1 MKIKGAG
8 SGPQT
13 PPVDETRTEKPD
25 RAGAPS
31 FAGKVDRLSQG
42 SQTAAPTTPRV
53 WGPGPSDELRAVTS
67 ELRAGKI
74 DAVQA
79 AQRII
84 DDVVT
89 RRIGG
94 GLPAAMQQELRNLL
108 TELTSRDPALAANIA
123 RLGKRR

>member
-8 SGPQT
+8 SGPHT

-25 RAGAPS
+25 KPGAGS
-31 FAGKVDRLSQG
+31 FAGKVDRLEQG
-42 SQTAAPTTPRV
+42 NRAGAATTPRV
-53 WGPGPSDELRAVTS
+53 CGPGPSDELRAVTA

-74 DAVQA
+74 DAVHA

-89 RRIGG
+89 RRIGS
-94 GLPAAMQQELRNLL
+94 GLPPAMQKELRNLL
-108 TELTSRDPALAANIA
+108 SELTSRDPALAAKIA

>member
-8 SGPQT
+8 SGGPHT
-13 PPVDETRTEKPD
+13 PPVDETRAEKPE
-25 RAGAPS
+25 RTGPSS
-31 FAGKVDRLSQG
+31 FAGKVDRLAQG
-42 SQTAAPTTPRV
+42 GRTAGPTTPRV
-53 WGPGPSDELRAVTS
+53 WGPGPSDELRAVTA

-79 AQRII
+79 AHRII

-94 GLPAAMQQELRNLL
+94 GLPVAMQKE
-108 TELTSRDPALAANIA
+108 
-123 RLGKRR
+123 